1 MLFNNSKFSSPAPW
15 SLGSLDCKKL
25 TSKELE
31 DSSTLGLDRT
41 IDIQF
46 LKKSRRVSPQFF
58 LDYFHHLLER
68 GEGESSLVSG
78 GCAVGEDKGGDAWE
92 APAQEAEIKFKL
104 NLADRMLNFE
114 EEQK

>member
-1 MLFNNSKFSSPAPW
+1 MQEAHLKGFFDFRFGRN
-15 SLGSLDCKKL
+15 
-25 TSKELE
+25 
-31 DSSTLGLDRT
+31 RT
-41 IDIQF
+41 INIQF
-46 LKKSRRVSPQFF
+46 LRSSGRVLPHFF

-114 EEQK
+114 EEQR